1 MHKIHGYIFFILSL
15 IICSCSSKLDVGQI
29 NLENWKN
36 DRNGCKGLRIKDLE
50 EFEKI
55 RNSFLEA
62 NNQELILTFGRPDRV
77 VLFDKSQSFFVYY
90 LEPSPSCEGRVDEQ
104 ESLKVLFR
112 LNALSRVSEIT
123 VTSFDP

>member
-1 MHKIHGYIFFILSL
+1 M
-15 IICSCSSKLDVGQI
+15 
-29 NLENWKN
+29 
-36 DRNGCKGLRIKDLE
+36 DLE

-112 LNALSRVSEIT
+112 LNALSRVSEVT